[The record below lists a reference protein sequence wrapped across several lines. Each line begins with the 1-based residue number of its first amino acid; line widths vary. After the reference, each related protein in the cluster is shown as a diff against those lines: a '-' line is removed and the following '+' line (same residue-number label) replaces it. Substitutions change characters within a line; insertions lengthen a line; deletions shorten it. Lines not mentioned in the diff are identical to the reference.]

1 MESISG
7 VGSITCGPHWTEID
21 DDRFN
26 SKNAE
31 WANRCFLDDAD
42 WRGFRFGANANGIVL
57 QRQQL
62 TARQQ
67 SAIRHLLSGGGDD
80 HRGHHLYRG
89 RHCYVGTTRIAF
101 NLEVHYRR
109 GLFRIWRY
117 LCGDLRL

>member
-21 DDRFN
+21 DDRFS

-31 WANRCFLDDAD
+31 WADCCCVDAAG

-62 TARQQ
+62 AARQQ
-67 SAIRHLLSGGGDD
+67 SAIRDLLSGGGDD

-89 RHCYVGTTRIAF
+89 RNCYVGATRIAF
-101 NLEVHYRR
+101 NLEVHHGRSV
-109 GLFRIWRY
+109 L
-117 LCGDLRL
+117 